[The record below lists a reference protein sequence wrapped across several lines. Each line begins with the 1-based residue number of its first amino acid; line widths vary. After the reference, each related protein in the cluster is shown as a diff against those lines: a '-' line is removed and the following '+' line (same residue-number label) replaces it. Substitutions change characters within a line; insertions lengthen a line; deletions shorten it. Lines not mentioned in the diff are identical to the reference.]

1 MVPDLPSGRTRHA
14 AFEGMLA
21 IPGAGDALV
30 ALTDYR
36 DIGRYA
42 ARVITDAVGMPHPV
56 AQPPVVS
63 TGLDLEDDA
72 AADEALVAGEVLSLR
87 AGVHDRNGAA
97 IVSAMLVVQEQG
109 SEILWQSP

>member
-42 ARVITDAVGMPHPV
+42 ARVITDPRTLNRLVLAYTEVMTFDGFMG
-56 AQPPVVS
+56 VVERLS
-63 TGLDLEDDA
+63 GEKVELPYVSFSA
-72 AADEALVAGEVLSLR
+72 ASL
-87 AGVHDRNGAA
+87 
-97 IVSAMLVVQEQG
+97 
-109 SEILWQSP
+109 